1 MSEAIYDDV
10 TLEIIAEQ
18 EQKDLVGQLWQYIL
32 ALEEYVVR
40 LRNEVNALSDYKRL
54 PYPDPASD
62 FALRF
67 YDHPVYENFSEVL
80 SSEDPEWKI
89 PD

>member
-1 MSEAIYDDV
+1 MSDPIYDDI
-10 TLEIIAEQ
+10 TLDIIADL

-32 ALEEYVVR
+32 ALEDYVVR
-40 LRNEVNALSDYKRL
+40 LRNQVNALSEDRRL

-67 YDHPVYENFSEVL
+67 YDHPAYEDFSEVL
-80 SSEDPEWKI
+80 SLEDPAWKI

>member
-1 MSEAIYDDV
+1 MSEPIYDDI
-10 TLEIIAEQ
+10 TLDLIADI

-32 ALEEYVVR
+32 ALEDYVVR
-40 LRNEVNALSDYKRL
+40 LRNQANTLSGEGRL

-62 FALRF
+62 FSLRF
-67 YDHPVYENFSEVL
+67 YDHKAYENFSEVL
-80 SSEDPEWKI
+80 SSEEPTWKI